1 VRRPGLARCLGVL
14 AAVVVAAGARGVAVR
29 DLPPD
34 VDEFLTIPVVYW
46 YAERM
51 APGRWHEI
59 PDEARNAEHPP
70 MVKLLYAWQVRCSGA
85 PEPEWERLQP
95 GQPVPEQ
102 ARPAFRQTRTLSA
115 VTGVLE
121 VAALALATP
130 VGGLWLALDTYHVK
144 FTSEAYLEGLPG
156 LLALLGIFLFE
167 RALRRREPPGLL
179 PGRPAPSPA
188 PLLASAVLLGLT
200 SAAKYPY
207 GLVLGLTMAPFLLSR
222 GRGRPALLALFA
234 GVALA
239 TFVAA
244 DPAIWPDPAGRLW
257 SSVRFH
263 LAYSVGDQVTGAGL
277 PWWQPLAW
285 LTSSAPSA
293 WHPGIFP
300 VPWLDQ
306 AILAAAALSLP
317 AAWRRRPVW
326 VVWAAVGLAFVLAWP
341 TKWPQY
347 TLLLRAPLAGCAGL
361 GAAALWEGLSSRSW
375 NRG

>member
-1 VRRPGLARCLGVL
+1 MSRRGLARGLGVL
-14 AAVVVAAGARGVAVR
+14 AAVAVAAGARWVAVR

-34 VDEFLTIPVVYW
+34 VDELLTIPVAFW
-46 YAERM
+46 YAERLE
-51 APGRWHEI
+51 PGRWHEL

-70 MVKLLYAWQVRCSGA
+70 LVKLLYAWRLRCSGA
-85 PEPEWERLQP
+85 PPPEWELVRP

-156 LLALLGIFLFE
+156 LLALLAVLLFE
-167 RALRRREPPGLL
+167 RALRRRAPPGLR
-179 PGRPAPSPA
+179 PGAGAPSPA
-188 PLLASAVLLGLT
+188 PLLASALLLGLT
-200 SAAKYPY
+200 TAAKYPY
-207 GLVLGLTMAPFLLSR
+207 GLVVALTMAPFLLAR
-222 GRGRPALLALFA
+222 ARRRPGLLALFA

-244 DPAIWPDPAGRLW
+244 DPALWPDPVGRLR
-257 SSVRFH
+257 SSVAFH
-263 LAYSVGDQVTGAGL
+263 LAYATGDQVTGADL
-277 PWWQPLAW
+277 PWWQPLVW

-293 WHPGIFP
+293 WHPGVFL

-306 AILAAAALSLP
+306 AILVVAALSLRV
-317 AAWRRRPVW
+317 AWRERPVW

-347 TLLLRAPLAGCAGL
+347 TLLFRAPLAGCAGL
-361 GAAALWEGLSSRSW
+361 GVAALRERLSSRTW